1 MDISFFNSL
10 FFNALKNEID
20 EFLDIG
26 IYVLN
31 KRKKK
36 GNFERDRIKK
46 IRKDLKRNDLIVSK
60 SLK

>member
-26 IYVLN
+26 IYVIN

-46 IRKDLKRNDLIVSK
+46 IRKDLKRNDI
-60 SLK
+60 

>member
-46 IRKDLKRNDLIVSK
+46 IRKDLKRNDIKQSIDK
-60 SLK
+60 